1 MGSSVAMTSKWRP
14 RHDDPV
20 FILAMDHRESF
31 GRTLFNVVDDNPTE
45 DQLHAMQ
52 AAKSLVYRGLEVA
65 GRSITTGRPG
75 VLVDERYGSAVI
87 AAAKSAG
94 VLLAIP
100 VEASGHPWFTLEWGD
115 AWLDHVRDVAPDYA
129 KVLVR
134 DNPGFPPDD
143 RRSQLNRLAAVSKA
157 LDDIGVPLI
166 YELLVPATDEQKA
179 DVDGD
184 VDRYDRDV
192 RPGLVIQVIADNQ
205 RAGVQPALWK
215 VEGLDTV
222 EAAQEVAARARAGGR
237 DADLIVLGRD
247 APTERLNQWLGIA
260 AQVDAF
266 VGFAIG
272 RSIWEDVIA
281 EWHTE
286 GLAEPAAAQ
295 RIADNYLQFI
305 RTWLAAAGTE

>member
-1 MGSSVAMTSKWRP
+1 
-14 RHDDPV
+14 
-20 FILAMDHRESF
+20 
-31 GRTLFNVVDDNPTE
+31 
-45 DQLHAMQ
+45 
-52 AAKSLVYRGLEVA
+52 
-65 GRSITTGRPG
+65 
-75 VLVDERYGSAVI
+75 
-87 AAAKSAG
+87 
-94 VLLAIP
+94 
-100 VEASGHPWFTLEWGD
+100 
-115 AWLDHVRDVAPDYA
+115 
-129 KVLVR
+129 
-134 DNPGFPPDD
+134 
-143 RRSQLNRLAAVSKA
+143 
-157 LDDIGVPLI
+157 
-166 YELLVPATDEQKA
+166 
-179 DVDGD
+179 
-184 VDRYDRDV
+184 V